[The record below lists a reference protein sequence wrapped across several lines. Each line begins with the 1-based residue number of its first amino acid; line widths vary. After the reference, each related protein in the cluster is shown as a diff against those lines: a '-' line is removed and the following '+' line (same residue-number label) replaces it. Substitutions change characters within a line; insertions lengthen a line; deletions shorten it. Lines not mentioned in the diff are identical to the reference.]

1 MYLSLQHS
9 NIPMKNGIVFVFCN
23 LLYGCKTMNT
33 QKYMYYVFVS
43 FVIHVYMY
51 AVQKLET

>member
-51 AVQKLET
+51 AVQKRET